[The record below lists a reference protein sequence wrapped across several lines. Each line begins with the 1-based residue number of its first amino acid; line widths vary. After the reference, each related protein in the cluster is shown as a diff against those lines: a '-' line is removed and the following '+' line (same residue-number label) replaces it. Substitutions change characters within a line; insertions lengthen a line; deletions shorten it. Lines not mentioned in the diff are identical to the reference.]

1 MTHKRKQQQ
10 QHHQQQ
16 QPIIA
21 KQCNGFFMPDMTSLL
36 CNTQEAAAAAIKVGD
51 LYEANRWL
59 TQALELNHHTF
70 QVGSVH
76 MPKYVCTCV
85 HCVDAKRVCMCVH
98 CEDTKCV
105 CMCVHCVDKSRVC
118 MCVYVY
124 VCDKMFRE
132 FRWSQIN

>member
-1 MTHKRKQQQ
+1 VGYVH
-10 QHHQQQ
+10 
-16 QPIIA
+16 
-21 KQCNGFFMPDMTSLL
+21 MPKYVCT
-36 CNTQEAAAAAIKVGD
+36 CVHWD

-132 FRWSQIN
+132 FRWSQINWCCKRQRGGK